1 MKKSILITSA
11 VAGTIGLLAAV
22 STFAATGTTPTTST
36 SNVVNKVARA
46 FGWEH
51 GMRGGMGPIAQMT
64 DAEKTAFTA
73 MSDADK
79 KTYMEKKRTEMEA
92 KHDAREAVIDKLLA
106 GTALTADE
114 ETLRKEII
122 TDRAAHK
129 VEKAQMKA
137 KMEQMKAI
145 FDKKKA
151 GTALTADE
159 QALLDSMPKMGGRE
173 GKGGHMKGG
182 NRQMWN
188 IQSSTTAQ

>member
-22 STFAATGTTPTTST
+22 SAFAATGTSPTMST

-51 GMRGGMGPIAQMT
+51 GMRGGMGPMSQMT
-64 DAEKTAFTA
+64 DAEKTAFEA

-79 KTYMEKKRTEMEA
+79 KTYMEKKHTDMEA
-92 KHDAREAVIDKLLA
+92 KRDAREAVIDKLLA
-106 GTALTADE
+106 GSTLTSDE
-114 ETLRKEII
+114 ETIRKEII
-122 TDRAAHK
+122 ADRAAHK

-159 QALLDSMPKMGGRE
+159 QKLLE
-173 GKGGHMKGG
+173 
-182 NRQMWN
+182 Q
-188 IQSSTTAQ
+188 

>member
-46 FGWEH
+46 WGGEH
-51 GMRGGMGPIAQMT
+51 GMRGGMGPMSQMT
-64 DAEKTAFTA
+64 DAEKTAFEA

-79 KTYMEKKRTEMEA
+79 KTYMEKKHTEMET
-92 KHDAREAVIDKLLA
+92 KRDAREAVIDKLLA
-106 GTALTADE
+106 GTALTSDE
-114 ETLRKEII
+114 EALRQTII
-122 TDRAAHK
+122 TERATHK

-137 KMEQMKAI
+137 KMEQMKVI

-159 QALLDSMPKMGGRE
+159 QALLDSIPQKGGRE
-173 GKGGHMKGG
+173 GKSGHMKGG
-182 NRQMWN
+182 NR
-188 IQSSTTAQ
+188 